1 MLVTRRGGKLELI
14 TQPDHAAV
22 AGALAARWGNR
33 AFSTP
38 AAREALLCAAV
49 HHDDGWLELD
59 TRPAY
64 NATARRPAHF
74 TEVPLTESVG
84 PYGRGVE
91 SVYARDPLAGALCSM
106 HWSGFS
112 TSRWGAGGANP
123 AQDPLALEVV
133 ASQEARWMPALREA
147 WGNRGRR
154 SEFDAQTWHAYEV
167 LQAVDLI
174 SLGLGLI
181 DTDAPAPA
189 DGGETVPVAA
199 TLRTL
204 DQEPGPRTVAS
215 VPLAAGGDVVT
226 LTLIPRGPARVEL
239 NPYPLAGTEAAI
251 EIPLRRLA
259 DRAYESPEE
268 AAAAYHEAMPE
279 TRQVTVV
286 PPGH

>member
-1 MLVTRRGGKLELI
+1 MLVTRRDGQLELI

-22 AGALAARWGNR
+22 AGALAEHWGN
-33 AFSTP
+33 AEFSTP
-38 AAREALLCAAV
+38 AAAEALLCAAI

-74 TEVPLTESVG
+74 TEVPLTDSVG

-112 TSRWGAGGANP
+112 TSRWGAGGANA

-133 ASQEARWMPALREA
+133 ASQEVRWMPALRQA

-154 SEFDAQTWHAYEV
+154 SEFDAHTWHAYEV
-167 LQAVDLI
+167 LQAVDLL

-181 DTDAPAPA
+181 DTDAPA

-204 DQEPGPRTVAS
+204 DQQRGPRTVAS
-215 VPLAAGGDVVT
+215 VPLAAGGDVA
-226 LTLIPRGPARVEL
+226 TLILVSRSPGCVEL
-239 NPYPLAGTEAAI
+239 NPYPLAATPLAI

-259 DRAYESPEE
+259 DRAYKSAEE
-268 AAAAYHEAMPE
+268 AATAYHEAPPQ
-279 TRQVTVV
+279 TRRVTVLAAED
-286 PPGH
+286 

>member
-1 MLVTRRGGKLELI
+1 MLVTRRGGQLELI
-14 TQPDHAAV
+14 TQADHAAV
-22 AGALAARWGNR
+22 AGALAEHWGN
-33 AFSTP
+33 AEFSAP
-38 AAREALLCAAV
+38 AAAQALLCAAI

-64 NATARRPAHF
+64 NPTARRPAHF
-74 TEVPLTESVG
+74 TEVPLTDRVG

-112 TSRWGAGGANP
+112 TSRWGAGGARA
-123 AQDPLALEVV
+123 AQEPLALEVV
-133 ASQEARWMPALREA
+133 ASQEARWMPALRQA

-154 SEFDAQTWHAYEV
+154 SEFDAHTWHAYEV

-181 DTDAPAPA
+181 DTDAPA
-189 DGGETVPVAA
+189 DGGETFPVAA

-215 VPLAAGGDVVT
+215 VPRAAGGDVVT
-226 LTLIPRGPARVEL
+226 LTLILRSPGYVEL
-239 NPYPLAGTEAAI
+239 NPNPLNTTEVAI

-259 DRAYESPEE
+259 DRAYESAEQ
-268 AAAAYHEAMPE
+268 AAAAYHDAAPQ
-279 TRQVTVV
+279 TRRVTVV
-286 PPGH
+286 APDD